1 MMIKY
6 EGKVGIISSYYV
18 GTMLSEPKAT
28 GTIRKEGNTIA
39 GVSRGLISFNVSL
52 IDRNKK
58 ISRLLNEGL
67 RIKFVVY
74 LFCAWV

>member
-1 MMIKY
+1 
-6 EGKVGIISSYYV
+6 
-18 GTMLSEPKAT
+18 MLSEPKAT

-74 LFCAWV
+74 LFFLPGFSHEGVRNEREFGH